1 MIRKTVEGHE
11 FESQMIGELHFDK
24 EPVEGSFNPVTSD
37 GVAKSIGEAKE
48 DMQEKIDE
56 VTLDPS
62 AVALGNVHL
71 LNEETK
77 FPADGCIL
85 IDSETNGPGEMS
97 KDTLLELTSQ
107 NALAGNVAPAF
118 DPTRT
123 SDKPYKAG
131 ESVAYEGKTYTF
143 KVDHYGVWVDADAY
157 PFSADSFVKSIE
169 NLTGIG
175 NKEINSSYLFSFT
188 PDFGQG
194 KISSSAIYNA
204 YVFDVGV
211 GVVVENITVNGFT
224 GIAQTDSFPK
234 PGDYFAES
242 SRVAFTT
249 MKHRYLVVSVKVS
262 ESPTTCTIKTRFT
275 TPANN
280 EEVFSDIIG
289 FNNDTANSGPF
300 FNIVP
305 DFSNNGIIAA
315 SSLIYNSYVF
325 DIGKGSDFE
334 ISGSAF
340 LLTAQTDIIPKIGDQ
355 SYCENRASSGHMF
368 HRYLIV
374 TVSLS
379 SVDRT
384 IQVSKK
390 GRGVLHSLD
399 ELQKKSSTAYEL
411 YSSDSLAGIVP
422 EAVNYANSTST
433 YDSFVFDIGAGKQY
447 SIKVYGAD
455 FVLAAQDNNTPVVGQ
470 AHGSVRYRV
479 TDGIMTKRYLVVCVN
494 KLNKTGI
501 GCVVS
506 ILGEGKKKI
515 KALFIGNSVNQD
527 HVMYAPWFLYNEYK
541 NDLVF
546 EIGNF
551 YIASYTIKA
560 YVENCV
566 NGSRTADIYSTAY
579 GTPSWTNIANTELL
593 EDAIESNDWDIICV
607 QGYYNNGVLGPEDM
621 SYLADLVQ
629 FISDHAAK
637 PFTLAFMMHQTYTT
651 GALTRIIDGTEYS
664 VENSSV
670 RLIFPCGLATEFV
683 KGEWLQSFLTS
694 DNIHN
699 QEGLPCILGGYVVGD
714 VLARFVG
721 LPSRVMGNKRRMTS
735 QEHEH
740 LNIAGQNGT
749 FQAGTDTQFDQ
760 AQIAACKAVNA
771 GCGVLTLAQQEMIP
785 QE

>member
-1 MIRKTVEGHE
+1 MRI
-11 FESQMIGELHFDK
+11 
-24 EPVEGSFNPVTSD
+24 N
-37 GVAKSIGEAKE
+37 
-48 DMQEKIDE
+48 
-56 VTLDPS
+56 
-62 AVALGNVHL
+62 ALGN
-71 LNEETK
+71 TATD
-77 FPADGCIL
+77 FASDDYIAIDGT
-85 IDSETNGPGEMS
+85 TNGSRKM
-97 KDTLLELTSQ
+97 KNDALLSVTNK
-107 NALAGNVAPAF
+107 NAIAGNISQEF
-118 DPTRT
+118 DPTRD
-123 SDKPYKAG
+123 SSNPYKAG
-131 ESVAYEGKTYTF
+131 ESVLYTDGKVYTF
-143 KVDHYGVWVDADAY
+143 RVDHYGAWVASDVY

-169 NLTGIG
+169 NLNGIG
-175 NKEINSSYLFSFT
+175 NKEINSSYLFPFT
-188 PDFGQG
+188 PDFETG
-194 KISSSAIYNA
+194 IIANSNIYNS
-204 YVFDVGV
+204 YVFDIGV
-211 GVVVENITVNGFT
+211 GVVVENIIVNGFL
-224 GIAQTDSFPK
+224 GIVQTDSFPK
-234 PGDYFAES
+234 PDVYFAES
-242 SRVAFTT
+242 SRNEFTI
-249 MKHRYLVVSVKVS
+249 MKHRYLVVSVRLS
-262 ESPTTCTIKTRFT
+262 ESTTTCTIKARFT

-280 EEVFSDIIG
+280 EEIFNKEIGFVGKTFESKAFLNLVPDSKTGVFSN
-289 FNNDTANSGPF
+289 F
-300 FNIVP
+300 VR
-305 DFSNNGIIAA
+305 
-315 SSLIYNSYVF
+315 IYNSYIF
-325 DIGKGSDFE
+325 DVGKNCDYE
-334 ISGSAF
+334 IISSGSAYI
-340 LLTAQTDIIPKIGDQ
+340 LCSQTDSIPSVGDAF
-355 SYCENRASSGHMF
+355 YCENRASNGFTF

-374 TVSLS
+374 TVKLS
-379 SVDRT
+379 EPDLS
-384 IQVSKK
+384 IQVKAK
-390 GRGVLHSLD
+390 GRDISYKLL
-399 ELQKKSSTAYEL
+399 ETQKKSPIAYKL
-411 YSSDSLAGIVP
+411 YSSDSLASIVP

-455 FVLAAQDNNTPVVGQ
+455 FTLAVQDNNIPVVGQ

-506 ILGEGKKKI
+506 ILGEGRKKL

-541 NDLVF
+541 NELVF

-566 NGSRTADIYSTAY
+566 NGSRAADIYSTAY
-579 GTPSWTNIANTELL
+579 GTPTWTNVANTELL

-607 QGYYNNGVLGPEDM
+607 QGYYNNGALGQEDM

-629 FISDHAAK
+629 FISDHATK
-637 PFTLAFMMHQTYTT
+637 PFTLAFMMHQTYTP
-651 GALTRIIDGTEYS
+651 GALTRIIDGTKYS

-721 LPSRVMGNKRRMTS
+721 LPSRVMGNKKRMTS
-735 QEHEH
+735 QEHGY

-749 FQAGTDTQFDQ
+749 FQAGTNTQFDQ

-771 GCGVLTLAQQEMIP
+771 GYGVLETAQQEMIP
-785 QE
+785 HE